1 MGWVFVGLWVRY
13 LRDRCGWW
21 GLDVRHGHW
30 GWGQGLLS
38 GRLASTLRR

>member
-21 GLDVRHGHW
+21 GLDVRHGHR
-30 GWGQGLLS
+30 GWGQRLLS